1 MKSHTGMGKR
11 VRVTGT
17 GKVMSQQAG
26 LRHHLESKPSRQTR
40 RLTGKVVLTKAD
52 TKRVKKL
59 LGR

>member
-1 MKSHTGMGKR
+1 MGKR
-11 VRVTGT
+11 VRITGT

-26 LRHHLESKPSRQTR
+26 RVHLLEHKSSTQTR
-40 RLTGKVVLTKAD
+40 RLAGKVVLTKAD